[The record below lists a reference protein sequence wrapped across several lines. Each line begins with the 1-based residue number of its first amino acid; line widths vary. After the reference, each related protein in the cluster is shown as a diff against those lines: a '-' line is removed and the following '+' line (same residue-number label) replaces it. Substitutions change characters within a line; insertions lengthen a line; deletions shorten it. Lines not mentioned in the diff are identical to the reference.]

1 MFFRD
6 TESVGGNR
14 VDDGE
19 SVDGAAF
26 TLENPVEALGEIHL
40 DEFQRIADMVA
51 GEFEGGLDHL
61 SGTLGSNDGDGL
73 GPTAEVHSGEES
85 REAEEV
91 VAVEMRDKDSGQG
104 LELDVATTDIVLR
117 AFSTVEQN
125 LEASDVDDLSA
136 AATVPSGE
144 GGAGAEDGDEE
155 VHFRIENWKL
165 KIKISGQV
173 GRRGA
178 GGR

>member
-85 REAEEV
+85 RKAEEV
-91 VAVEMRDKDSGQG
+91 VAVEVRDEDGTEG
-104 LELDVATTDIVLR
+104 LKLDMAATDVVLG

-125 LEASDVDDLSA
+125 LEAADIDDLG
-136 AATVPSGE
+136 AATTVPRGK
-144 GGAGAEDGDEE
+144 GGTGTEDGDVE
-155 VHFRIENWKL
+155 VHFEGLGVIGYGL
-165 KIKISGQV
+165 
-173 GRRGA
+173 
-178 GGR
+178 